1 MVHIKKINEMSS
13 NINNI
18 SEMSIGFNDT
28 IYKMI
33 IDLDDDMRDFC
44 MKYVEFNK
52 IDKSS
57 DTYKKIK
64 DVEELI
70 SQLHDKAKELV
81 DHLAFDI

>member
-1 MVHIKKINEMSS
+1 MTHIKKINEMNS

>member
-1 MVHIKKINEMSS
+1 MAHIKKINEMSS

>member
-1 MVHIKKINEMSS
+1 MAHIKKINEMNS

-18 SEMSIGFNDT
+18 SEMSIDFNDT

>member
-1 MVHIKKINEMSS
+1 MAHIKKINEMNS

>member
-1 MVHIKKINEMSS
+1 MAHIKKINEMSS

-33 IDLDDDMRDFC
+33 IDLDDMRDFC